1 LFEEVGG
8 KVVKEPEV
16 INVGAKVTVGPIVME
31 EVPVVELEVGP
42 KV

>member
-16 INVGAKVTVGPIVME
+16 ITVGAKVPVGPKVM